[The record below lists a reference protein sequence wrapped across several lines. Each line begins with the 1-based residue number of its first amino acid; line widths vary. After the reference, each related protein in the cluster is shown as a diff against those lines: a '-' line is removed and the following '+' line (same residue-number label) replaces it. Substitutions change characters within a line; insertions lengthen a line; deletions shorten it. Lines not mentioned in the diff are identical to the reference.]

1 MNAALLTAA
10 GVSAR
15 LGLMAWVAAMASV
28 LTCAMAAVQFLV
40 NAAIAN
46 WPWLAEAVC
55 RSVTGRTCAAAVY
68 RSAVFELALS
78 VAAAVAAIAAAAL
91 ALRYGRRVRRA
102 HRQTRAHAEAARITG
117 RLLYGWPSRHHR
129 DHQRC
134 DRGARCR
141 AARGR
146 ARTRTRAPGRSPPS
160 TAHAHQGTV
169 RQLPWPAALYPRTC
183 GGGAA
188 SRDVRRRHR

>member
-40 NAAIAN
+40 NAAITN

-68 RSAVFELALS
+68 RSALFELGLS
-78 VAAAVAAIAAAAL
+78 VAAVVAVTMAVAL
-91 ALRYGRRVRRA
+91 AWHYGRRVRRA
-102 HRQTRAHAEAARITG
+102 QRQTRAHAEAARITG
-117 RLLYGWPSRHHR
+117 RSLS
-129 DHQRC
+129 
-134 DRGARCR
+134 GA
-141 AARGR
+141 G
-146 ARTRTRAPGRSPPS
+146 
-160 TAHAHQGTV
+160 
-169 RQLPWPAALYPRTC
+169 PA
-183 GGGAA
+183 
-188 SRDVRRRHR
+188 V